1 MKSNE
6 ERFRDIVA
14 SILGLAPQAVT
25 NDLTA
30 DAVDTW
36 DSLNHISLIGALEQ
50 EFNIRLPAE
59 NLIESQSIAQLRAL
73 LSQHGVEFQD
83 RS

>member
-1 MKSNE
+1 MKSND

-14 SILGLAPQAVT
+14 SILGLSPGEVT
-25 NDLTA
+25 SELTA
-30 DAVDTW
+30 DGVDTW

-50 EFNIRLPAE
+50 EFGIRLPAE

-73 LSQHGVEFQD
+73 LSQHGVAF
-83 RS
+83 